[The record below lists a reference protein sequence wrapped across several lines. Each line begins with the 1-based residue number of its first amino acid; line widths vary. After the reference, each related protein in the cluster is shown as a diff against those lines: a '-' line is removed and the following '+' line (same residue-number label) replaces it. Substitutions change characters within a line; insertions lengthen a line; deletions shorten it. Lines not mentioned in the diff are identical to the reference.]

1 MSNYRNTFHFTGE
14 VSFPKED
21 SKNPFYA
28 PVQTDKIDAVKMNFG
43 IKESDHNMGFVEIFG
58 SKRDPIHTMNTDNE
72 AIDVAWDDRFKPEVI
87 KEVANYRKY
96 TVDLG
101 KECGGRYDFITQY
114 DMIEFLHNYL
124 PQFKGRV
131 YVTGQFSRQPYKDK
145 YYNHFSVENVY
156 GLSEDDDKHKNRLGV
171 MADIFYNNKSLDIT
185 DVKNTGKAYLSGYIS
200 QYISADK
207 KNEFVPMDFVF
218 NTKAYDMSNEHQKT
232 VYEYKMNNL
241 KPKETKIVHI
251 PWELVMLNGA
261 EEQPFDESTL
271 TNAQKE
277 QIALGL
283 STVDD
288 FKPKGSIFG
297 NNVKEFRLFK
307 PILKGDFAGGLV
319 KADYSDKD
327 FQDAIYV
334 PVTDE
339 SIVDIEKTDEK
350 SNKGWTEDMSDL
362 DDESLF

>member
-1 MSNYRNTFHFTGE
+1 LSNYRNTFHFTGE

-58 SKRDPIHTMNTDNE
+58 SKREPIHTMNTDNE
-72 AIDVAWDDRFKPEVI
+72 AIDVAWDDRFKPEVV

-156 GLSEDDDKHKNRLGV
+156 GLSDDDTKHKNRLGV
-171 MADIFYNNKSLDIT
+171 MTDIFYNNKSLDMT

-218 NTKAYDMSNEHQKT
+218 NTKAY
-232 VYEYKMNNL
+232 
-241 KPKETKIVHI
+241 
-251 PWELVMLNGA
+251 
-261 EEQPFDESTL
+261 EQ
-271 TNAQKE
+271 
-277 QIALGL
+277 
-283 STVDD
+283 
-288 FKPKGSIFG
+288 
-297 NNVKEFRLFK
+297 
-307 PILKGDFAGGLV
+307 
-319 KADYSDKD
+319 
-327 FQDAIYV
+327 
-334 PVTDE
+334 
-339 SIVDIEKTDEK
+339 
-350 SNKGWTEDMSDL
+350 
-362 DDESLF
+362 